1 MDSQEKIKKGLL
13 VFDKYVE
20 KCGLDSKPYQRD
32 GVAWCLNNELRAD
45 PVCDVRGGFIADEM
59 GLGKTI
65 LMIGVVLSNLQPRT
79 LIVMPPVLI
88 QQWFNQIY
96 KTTGH
101 RAFVYHGATKKM
113 ATSELLKNSRIVL
126 TSYSAISQK
135 SLLHG
140 VEWSRVIFDEA
151 HHLRNRNTERY
162 NGARALKTDI
172 HWLVSGTPVQNKKDD
187 FYSLCAVL
195 NLPVSFYTEP
205 DNLRLLGKSFILK
218 RTKKQV
224 GIEIPDVI
232 PMNTV
237 VDWTN
242 DSEMRLSE
250 EIHSAL
256 TFSNVSGK
264 RNGSLVTSISGQG
277 KLAAVM
283 RARQSCIMPELL
295 RPCLDSLPAADYGR
309 YSEAMKH
316 SSKLDFVVE
325 TILKN
330 KGNGNGKLIFCHYRT
345 EIDELASRL
354 NDGGIE
360 RVATFDGRT
369 ATGKRNQLLT
379 GNNEALILQIQTGC
393 EGLNLQENY
402 SEIYFVSPH
411 WNPAIEDQAVARC
424 HRIGQKKQVQ
434 VYRFEMSRFVKEEGQ
449 ELETKT
455 IDAYVTAVQE
465 QKREI
470 ANELV

>member
-1 MDSQEKIKKGLL
+1 MEKGLL

-20 KCGLDSKPYQRD
+20 KCGLDAKPYQRE
-32 GVAWCLNNELRAD
+32 GVAWCLNNELRDD
-45 PVCDVRGGFIADEM
+45 PVCGVRGGFIADEM

-65 LMIGVVLSNLQPRT
+65 QMIGLVLSNLRPRT

-113 ATSELLKNSRIVL
+113 ATPELLKSSRIVL
-126 TSYSAISQK
+126 TSYSAISKK

-151 HHLRNRNTERY
+151 HHLRNRNTGRY
-162 NGARALKTDI
+162 NGARALKADI
-172 HWLVSGTPVQNKKDD
+172 RWLVSGTPVQNKKDD
-187 FYSLCAVL
+187 FYSLCAAL
-195 NLPVSFYTEP
+195 NLPASFYTES
-205 DNLRLLGKSFILK
+205 DNLRLLGKTFILK

-224 GIEIPDVI
+224 GIEIPDMI
-232 PMNTV
+232 PLKSV
-237 VDWTN
+237 VDWSN

-256 TFSNVSGK
+256 VFSNVKASE
-264 RNGSLVTSISGQG
+264 GSLAASISGQG

-354 NDGGIE
+354 IDGGIE

-369 ATGKRNQLLT
+369 ANGKRDQLLT

-434 VYRFEMSRFVKEEGQ
+434 VYRFEMSKFVKEDGQ

-455 IDAYVTAVQE
+455 IDEYVSSVQN

-470 ANELV
+470 AGELM

>member
-1 MDSQEKIKKGLL
+1 MDHQEKINKGLL
-13 VFDKYVE
+13 VFDKYVGR
-20 KCGLDSKPYQRD
+20 CGLDAKTYQRD
-32 GVAWCLNNELRAD
+32 GVAWCLNNELRVD
-45 PVCDVRGGFIADEM
+45 PVCGVRGGFIADEM

-65 LMIGVVLSNLQPRT
+65 QMIGLVLSNLQPRT
-79 LIVMPPVLI
+79 LIVMPPILI

-101 RAFVYHGATKKM
+101 RALIYHGPTKKI

-126 TSYSAISQK
+126 TSYGAISRK
-135 SLLHG
+135 SLLHRI
-140 VEWSRVIFDEA
+140 EWSRIIFDEA
-151 HHLRNRNTERY
+151 HHLRNKNTGRY

-172 HWLVSGTPVQNKKDD
+172 HWLVSGTPVQNKKED

-195 NLPVSFYTEP
+195 NLPASFYTEP

-224 GIEIPDVI
+224 GIEIPDVV
-232 PMNTV
+232 PLKNV

-256 TFSNVSGK
+256 AFSNVSGK
-264 RNGSLVTSISGQG
+264 HNGSIVASILQQG
-277 KLAAVM
+277 TLAAVM

-295 RPCLDSLPAADYGR
+295 RPCLNKLPAADYGR
-309 YSEAMKH
+309 YSEAMQH

-354 NDGGIE
+354 IDGGIE

-369 ATGKRNQLLT
+369 ATVKRDQILT
-379 GNNEALILQIQTGC
+379 GNNEAIILQIQTGC

-411 WNPAIEDQAVARC
+411 WNPAVEDQAVARC

-449 ELETKT
+449 EMETKT
-455 IDAYVTAVQE
+455 IDEYVTSVQE
-465 QKREI
+465 EKREI
-470 ANELV
+470 ANELM

>member
-402 SEIYFVSPH
+402 SEI
-411 WNPAIEDQAVARC
+411 
-424 HRIGQKKQVQ
+424 
-434 VYRFEMSRFVKEEGQ
+434 
-449 ELETKT
+449 
-455 IDAYVTAVQE
+455 
-465 QKREI
+465 
-470 ANELV
+470 